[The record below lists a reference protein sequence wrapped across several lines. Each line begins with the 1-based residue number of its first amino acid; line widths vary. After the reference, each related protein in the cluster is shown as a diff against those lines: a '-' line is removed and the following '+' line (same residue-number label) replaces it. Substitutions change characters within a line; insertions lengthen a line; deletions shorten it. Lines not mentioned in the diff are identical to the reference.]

1 MRTDLHISR
10 GHEYSLVTDYPYL
23 RRSLS
28 PVLPNRGVPSAV
40 ENGQN
45 DDTMSFRAKVHAKRE
60 SLGNDTANIPVN
72 RCVGHRPLS
81 GGGHASFDFGYE
93 FDAQV
98 LPFTFVPCCRFDEL
112 CARRMTKRYR

>member
-1 MRTDLHISR
+1 M
-10 GHEYSLVTDYPYL
+10 
-23 RRSLS
+23 
-28 PVLPNRGVPSAV
+28 

-45 DDTMSFRAKVHAKRE
+45 DDTVCFRPKVHAKWE
-60 SLGNDTANIPVN
+60 SLGDDTANIPVN

-98 LPFTFVPCCRFDEL
+98 LPFTFVPCRRFDEL